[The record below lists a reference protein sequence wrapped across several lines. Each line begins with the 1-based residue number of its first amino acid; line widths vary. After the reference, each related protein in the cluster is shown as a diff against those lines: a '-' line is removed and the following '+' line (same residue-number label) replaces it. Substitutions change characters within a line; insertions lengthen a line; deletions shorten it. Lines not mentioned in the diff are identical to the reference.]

1 MSDFK
6 QEIAAKIKEN
16 RSKLSPS
23 SLKTYVSILF
33 NIHKSMK
40 IDDDKIEWFS
50 DNVKD
55 ILNFLDSKNAQTKKT
70 SLSALFVLTGKQEY
84 REVMMHIMKEVNATY
99 QEQKKTKTQAEN
111 WISEAEVKDVYFK
124 QLENAVHMLSIKKV
138 FNENKNT
145 EFLLVA
151 LLSGAVIPPRRSM
164 DYGEM
169 MIRNYDPKVDNY
181 YRAGKFYF
189 NKYKTSSTYGL
200 QTLTVPNPLNLMIKR
215 WIKLNPTDYLLYST
229 NKQKLSSPQINRIL
243 NTAFGGKKISTNLL
257 RHIYL
262 SSVYANVPALS
273 SIDKLAE
280 QMGHS
285 PQTALEYIKH

>member
-1 MSDFK
+1 MSSLK
-6 QEIAAKIKEN
+6 PELAEKIKAN
-16 RSKLSPS
+16 RPKLGLS

-40 IDDDKIEWFS
+40 SEDNNLEWFS
-50 DNVKD
+50 DNVKP
-55 ILNFLDSKNAQTKKT
+55 ILEFLKSKNNQTLKT

-84 REVMMHIMKEVNATY
+84 RDVMMQVMKEVTATY
-99 QEQKKTKTQAEN
+99 QEQKKSPAQAEN
-111 WISEAEVKDVYFK
+111 WISEKEVKDVYFA
-124 QLENAVHMLSIKKV
+124 QLDNALHMLSTKKV
-138 FNENKNT
+138 FNENKYI
-145 EFLLVA
+145 EFLLVGF
-151 LLSGAVIPPRRSM
+151 LSGAVMPPRRSM

-169 MIRNYDPKVDNY
+169 MIRNYNPKTDNY

-200 QTLTVPNPLNLMIKR
+200 QTLDVPKPLNLMIKR
-215 WIKLNPTDYLLYST
+215 WLKLNQTDYMLYST

-243 NTAFGGKKISTNLL
+243 NTAFGGKKISTNML

-262 SSVYANVPALS
+262 SSVYAGIPALS
-273 SIDKLAE
+273 SIDRLAT

-285 PQTALEYIKH
+285 PTQAMEYIKH